1 MDTLMPDPPA
11 IRDDFPALAS
21 GRVYLD
27 NAATTH
33 QPRAVLR
40 AVAEYI
46 ERVHATPQAAAVYA
60 DARARIARHVGTAAE
75 NVVFCGGAT
84 QAIQMVV
91 DGFATID
98 AGDEIVVSSAE
109 HIANLA
115 PWQRLATKRAAQLR
129 VIDVDTNGTLPLD
142 AFQSALSKRTKI
154 VAITHV
160 SNALGTTMPAR
171 DIVKIAHD
179 IGARVLIDGAQAV
192 AHESVDFANL
202 GADFYVFSGH
212 KVFAPTGIGVLLAT
226 REMLHAMEPT
236 YLGAQAF
243 ANFTRE
249 SAQPAQPPQRFE
261 GGTANVAGA
270 VGLAAA
276 LDYVAAIGWT
286 ALDAQNHRLL
296 DRLDRGLSAIRG
308 VRVLAGA
315 SQSVGVRSFVVDG
328 RNSVELQRA
337 LAERGVDVRAG
348 HLSAGTLLRQFGTAH
363 AVRVSVAPYNND
375 DDIDRCLA
383 ALREVVR

>member
-1 MDTLMPDPPA
+1 MPDPPA
-11 IRDDFPALAS
+11 TRDDFPALAA

-40 AVAEYI
+40 AIAQYVEH
-46 ERVHATPQAAAVYA
+46 VHGTPQAAAVYA
-60 DARARIARHVGTAAE
+60 DARSRIARHVGAASE

-91 DGFATID
+91 DGFALVET
-98 AGDEIVVSSAE
+98 GDEIVVSSAE

-129 VIDVDTNGTLPLD
+129 VVDVEEDGTLSPD
-142 AFQSALSKRTKI
+142 AFRSVLSTRTKI

-160 SNALGTTMPAR
+160 SNALGSVMPVS
-171 DIVKIAHD
+171 DIIKVAHD
-179 IGARVLIDGAQAV
+179 AGARVLIDGAQAV
-192 AHESVDFANL
+192 AHESIAFAEL

-226 REMLHAMEPT
+226 REMLHAMEPA

-249 SAQPAQPPQRFE
+249 FTQPALAPQRFE

-276 LDYVAAIGWT
+276 LDYVATIGWR

-296 DRLDRGLSAIRG
+296 DLLDRGLSAIRG
-308 VRVLAGA
+308 VRVLAAA
-315 SQSVGVRSFVVDG
+315 SRSVGVRSFVVDG
-328 RNSVELQRA
+328 RDSVELQGA

-375 DDIDRCLA
+375 DDIERFLI